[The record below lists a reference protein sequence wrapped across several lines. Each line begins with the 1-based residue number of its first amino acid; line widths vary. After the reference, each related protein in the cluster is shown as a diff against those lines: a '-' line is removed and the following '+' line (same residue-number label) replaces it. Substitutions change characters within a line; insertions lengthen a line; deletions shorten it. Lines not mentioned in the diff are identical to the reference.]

1 MQVGL
6 RGCGF
11 PFPVFIGFLEVVVF
25 HQKNGSHCWPG
36 DLWASYQENVLEM
49 NKEVYVLRT
58 ISERSIPT
66 VASLVVTLLQRM
78 AIWNHQTA
86 LRLYDLRMLAMNKI
100 HLILI
105 FNSFVKCVYNRA
117 EFFFFFKLGR
127 IPITETGVK
136 IWWIYWCNKLRRMNG
151 LCFGKIHFLMINII
165 IVNWKRLGEAVSTFV
180 FTQLRVEGN

>member
-1 MQVGL
+1 
-6 RGCGF
+6 
-11 PFPVFIGFLEVVVF
+11 
-25 HQKNGSHCWPG
+25 
-36 DLWASYQENVLEM
+36 M

-127 IPITETGVK
+127 IPITETVVK
-136 IWWIYWCNKLRRMNG
+136 I
-151 LCFGKIHFLMINII
+151 
-165 IVNWKRLGEAVSTFV
+165 
-180 FTQLRVEGN
+180 